1 MAAALA
7 AALLLSGCS
16 GGADAESA
24 TDSGS
29 TSLLP
34 AAEGVTQY
42 PLALTTTWG
51 ETSLEE
57 RPERIAVVNSYGT
70 DVELLASIGVS
81 PVLAPDTFERS
92 VWTLDAL
99 AHEVETVYAY
109 DDAEPY
115 PYEAVA
121 ASEPDL
127 IIVTAEDIGAEAYE
141 RLSAI
146 APVLAAETSD
156 DIVATWQ
163 DRLGQIAAALDLS
176 DAAAEV
182 VDGYDQYFSD
192 VRADNPEFEGLTA
205 TYLVVFGSEW
215 GIEYYSG
222 TGSTVES
229 LFLSLGFSAN
239 PLAEQFDDQRT
250 TVSTELIS
258 QVDADVLV
266 VANNTQDL
274 ERTEFDELLTSQS
287 LFQQL
292 DAVKNDH
299 VVIFDNAGSSYVFDG
314 EESEGNI
321 AWALGYPG
329 PLSTQWAAERLVAM
343 IDSVLG

>member
-1 MAAALA
+1 M
-7 AALLLSGCS
+7 
-16 GGADAESA
+16 
-24 TDSGS
+24 
-29 TSLLP
+29 
-34 AAEGVTQY
+34 TQY
-42 PLALTTTWG
+42 PLSLTTAWG

-99 AHEVETVYAY
+99 AHDVETVYAY
-109 DDAEPY
+109 DDSEPY
-115 PYEAVA
+115 PYETVA

-163 DRLGQIAAALDLS
+163 DRLDQIATALDLGE
-176 DAAAEV
+176 AAENV
-182 VDGYDQYFSD
+182 VDSNDQFFAD

-239 PLAEQFDDQRT
+239 PLAEQFDNKRT

-258 QVDADVLV
+258 QVDADVLI

-274 ERTEFDELLTSQS
+274 ERTEFDELLTSQP

-299 VVIFDNAGSSYVFDG
+299 TVIFDNAGSSYVFND
-314 EESEGNI
+314 EVAEGNI

-329 PLSTQWAAERLVAM
+329 PLSTQWAATRIVAM